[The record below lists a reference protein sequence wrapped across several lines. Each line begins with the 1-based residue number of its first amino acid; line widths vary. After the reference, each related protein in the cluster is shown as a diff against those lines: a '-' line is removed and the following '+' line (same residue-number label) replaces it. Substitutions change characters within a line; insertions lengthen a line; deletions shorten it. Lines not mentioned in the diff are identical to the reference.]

1 MYLSSFSVQNVRE
14 YYGSEVIIKATKQHL
29 KANGNKSAEF
39 VLEEISANPDLAND
53 VKEFIEKLKKT
64 GEKEPKSLEPLD
76 CLGLVFKENMSIA
89 NWTVS
94 KFLCHIIHI
103 SRLQIILRSSK
114 LLNCPLKT

>member
-1 MYLSSFSVQNVRE
+1 MYWSSFTVQKVRE

-89 NWTVS
+89 NWTV
-94 KFLCHIIHI
+94 
-103 SRLQIILRSSK
+103 RLEIF
-114 LLNCPLKT
+114 